1 MNRIEYEA
9 EYVKAG
15 LEHFKPFL
23 LSPEIFWNIHL
34 SRPAKQAPY
43 PQLSLGNMLLA
54 IHILKSGVK
63 FEDHLELIDSYK
75 GIKREWVRAWQ
86 KKAELEFNYR
96 IKQWLRYLADLQGE
110 KNQSK
115 SSFKN
120 DIRIRVLLELLL
132 NQLKDEGQDLA
143 EKLNEL
149 DLQFHALMK
158 AAEFVW
164 PSEIKGAFA
173 SEDYWFLYL
182 TAKN

>member
-1 MNRIEYEA
+1 M
-9 EYVKAG
+9 
-15 LEHFKPFL
+15 
-23 LSPEIFWNIHL
+23 
-34 SRPAKQAPY
+34 
-43 PQLSLGNMLLA
+43 
-54 IHILKSGVK
+54 
-63 FEDHLELIDSYK
+63 
-75 GIKREWVRAWQ
+75 
-86 KKAELEFNYR
+86 
-96 IKQWLRYLADLQGE
+96 ADLQGE

-132 NQLKDEGQDLA
+132 NQLKDEGQDVA
-143 EKLNEL
+143 EQLNEL

-164 PSEIKGAFA
+164 PPEIKGAFA